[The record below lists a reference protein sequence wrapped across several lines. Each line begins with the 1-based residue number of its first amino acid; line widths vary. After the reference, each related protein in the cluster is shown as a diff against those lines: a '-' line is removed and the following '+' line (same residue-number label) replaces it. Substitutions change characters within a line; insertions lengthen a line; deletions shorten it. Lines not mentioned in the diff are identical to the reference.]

1 VAHSVEVRCGDC
13 GRLFSVSGN
22 IDRKHKRRG
31 SVPMC
36 SECRR
41 VDLVPDLTEK
51 ERQTYLTW
59 WEHTYSPAE
68 LEKLGRDLSLLAPVP
83 D

>member
-1 VAHSVEVRCGDC
+1 
-13 GRLFSVSGN
+13 
-22 IDRKHKRRG
+22 
-31 SVPMC
+31 MC

-59 WEHTYSPAE
+59 WEQTYSPAE